1 MMKIEKEAEK
11 ILEEFSK
18 ALKKVPELKET
29 HYIVD
34 NLNRTRSD
42 KMRKHDPKRILKNAP
57 VDEEGNII
65 VERGEW
71 IQ

>member
-1 MMKIEKEAEK
+1 MKIEKEAEK

-18 ALKKVPELKET
+18 ALEEVPELEET

-34 NLNRTRSD
+34 NLNRTRED
-42 KMRKHDPKRILKNAP
+42 RAEKTNPEKILKNAP
-57 VDEEGNII
+57 VDDEGNII

-71 IQ
+71 TR

>member
-1 MMKIEKEAEK
+1 MIEKEAEK

-18 ALKKVPELKET
+18 ALEKVPELEET

-34 NLNRTRSD
+34 NLNRTRAD
-42 KMRKHDPKRILKNAP
+42 KKRKHDPKRILKNAP

-71 IQ
+71 TQ

>member
-1 MMKIEKEAEK
+1 MKIEKEAEK

-18 ALKKVPELKET
+18 ALEKVPELEET
-29 HYIVD
+29 HYIID

-42 KMRKHDPKRILKNAP
+42 KKRKQDPKRILRNAP
-57 VDEEGNII
+57 VDKEGNII

-71 IQ
+71 TQ